1 MLDEIATQRGVDPVK
16 NLLEL
21 LGPDRTIPFNEYITG
36 FENYGE
42 PMDKFPWETA
52 RLRKVIELVAE
63 KSGWGKQLPKGQGM
77 GICAHKSFLTY
88 VACVVHVSVDEAGKL
103 TVEEAHY
110 AVDCGQVVNR
120 NSVINQ
126 FEGGFIFSLSGALK
140 GSISFKDGASMQT
153 NFDKYGVARMAD
165 APKVLQVHLV
175 ESDEKPT
182 GVGEPPVPPVAPAL
196 ANAIFAATGKRY
208 REMPIKMG

>member
-1 MLDEIATQRGVDPVK
+1 MLDEIAHYRKVDPVK

-21 LGPDRTIPFNEYITG
+21 LGPDRMIPLNEYIKG

-42 PMDKFPWETA
+42 PLDKFPWDTA
-52 RLRKVIELVAE
+52 RFRKVIELVTE
-63 KSGWGKQLPKGQGM
+63 KSGWGKELPKGHGM

-88 VACVVHVSVDEAGKL
+88 VAC
-103 TVEEAHY
+103 EAHY
-110 AVDCGQVVNR
+110 AIDCGQVVNR
-120 NSVINQ
+120 NSVIQQ
-126 FEGGFIFSLSGALK
+126 FEGGLIFALSGALK
-140 GSISFKDGASMQT
+140 GGISFKDGHSEQT
-153 NFDKYGVARMAD
+153 NFDKYLVARMED
-165 APKVLQVHLV
+165 APMTKTQVHIV

-208 REMPIKMG
+208 RDLPIKLS